1 MFEERSG
8 RKTNQRA
15 PKPPFGFW
23 LFIRGFGG
31 ETCGLFYVCAQ
42 VQLTRFRPARRRAG
56 GVRFTRLRRKAKHH
70 LFSAISLP
78 KALLPP
84 DSIVLLQLRQKRW
97 HLMNNLPDL
106 KSEVRWFYECS
117 CHFGQCTPR
126 ALPTAMLKPRL
137 RGAARRAHGSS
148 AEHAMRDLIA
158 SNAPLRNG
166 SHKARPVSCQH

>member
-1 MFEERSG
+1 M
-8 RKTNQRA
+8 
-15 PKPPFGFW
+15 
-23 LFIRGFGG
+23 
-31 ETCGLFYVCAQ
+31 
-42 VQLTRFRPARRRAG
+42 QLTRFRPVRRRAG

-166 SHKARPVSCQH
+166 SHKARQAYTKPLTPGDSRGSQSPWHAFLLYLSPCSERWSPRRA